1 MYEEHAD
8 VTEIYAEA
16 DVRRFLR
23 TWKQLPDVFFA
34 KKMIKWRKKTCKSS
48 WNNQKNIVK

>member
-1 MYEEHAD
+1 MIIMYEEHAD

-23 TWKQLPDVFFA
+23 TLKQLPDVFFA
-34 KKMIKWRKKTCKSS
+34 KKMIK
-48 WNNQKNIVK
+48 